1 MRSYVVPL
9 LRPASDLLVCLLLTM
24 LIGCDVGTSNTPTV
38 ALKSTPATKQPVDL
52 PKTSVETPELS
63 PKPPIEIAAPIPA
76 STVKLVIETYRPT
89 DLIDLDTLKSGN
101 TLTLPPLQLSVDIFQ
116 VPLRAVLKELAFK
129 LDAKVLIA
137 DGVPDPL
144 ISLQLNGVD
153 VAEGIKQILHNTHYV
168 LIYHKTP
175 TSTKPTQSTSITSV
189 GEIAEIH
196 VLPKNTTRE
205 NSATLKTLE
214 PANQATDLAAW
225 KNQALS
231 AQNPA
236 DRLMALKQ
244 FLDHADPAEHN
255 ALLIAALE
263 DTAPEVRKLAI
274 NTMGDS
280 TEPLIEPLSQTALN
294 DEDPQLRTAALDVLV
309 NRYGEEATA
318 VLEQALTDPDAN
330 VQQTAKNNLEMVQRI
345 RNQMDTIA
353 HRKPK

>member
-1 MRSYVVPL
+1 
-9 LRPASDLLVCLLLTM
+9 
-24 LIGCDVGTSNTPTV
+24 
-38 ALKSTPATKQPVDL
+38 
-52 PKTSVETPELS
+52 
-63 PKPPIEIAAPIPA
+63 
-76 STVKLVIETYRPT
+76 
-89 DLIDLDTLKSGN
+89 
-101 TLTLPPLQLSVDIFQ
+101 
-116 VPLRAVLKELAFK
+116 
-129 LDAKVLIA
+129 
-137 DGVPDPL
+137 
-144 ISLQLNGVD
+144 
-153 VAEGIKQILHNTHYV
+153 

-196 VLPKNTTRE
+196 VLPKNTTGE

-263 DTAPEVRKLAI
+263 DTVPEVRKLAI